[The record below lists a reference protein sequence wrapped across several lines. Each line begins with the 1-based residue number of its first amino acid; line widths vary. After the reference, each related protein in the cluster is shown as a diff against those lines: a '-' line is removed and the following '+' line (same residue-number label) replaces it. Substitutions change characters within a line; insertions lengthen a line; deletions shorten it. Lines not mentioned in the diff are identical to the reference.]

1 MSTEQS
7 SITFYKITECGYFA
21 RGDESVAFGSISELL
36 EDLRDWSAGKKLI
49 ETKVS
54 EVEESDTQGN
64 TYLFDIK
71 EKDGTWLVTTWNETP
86 SVEGNVVSVQGDSNV
101 GDATIHM
108 NPIAEGSIPGYATY
122 FWLIPSRR
130 MFASIRFHHPQTAQK
145 PFSAYL
151 EKFLETHGR
160 HVVVGEPNEESDY
173 PIVGYAE
180 DANDDPA
187 HYYPRF
193 RTELVRNPGQKQF
206 MLDNIDKI
214 TKVIRKEVLDLTHT
228 DRLSFWQKMLRQAGL
243 SAPPV
248 LPIKPRISFELPFKP
263 TAADINNLFQE
274 WDDGGENKWD
284 DFGIKLTGDNEI
296 HWVSHTL
303 ARKRFDL
310 TIERDNAEIV
320 NSQSLIDALLARKQ
334 HILAL
339 APAIT

>member
-130 MFASIRFHHPQTAQK
+130 VFASIRFHHPQTAQK